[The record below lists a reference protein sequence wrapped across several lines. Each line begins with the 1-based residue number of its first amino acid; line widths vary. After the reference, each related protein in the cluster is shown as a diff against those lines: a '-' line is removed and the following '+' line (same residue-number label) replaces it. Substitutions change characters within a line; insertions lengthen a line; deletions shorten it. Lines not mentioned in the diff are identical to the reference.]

1 VPQFHSPADEGNL
14 FTREWAV
21 PWHAHV
27 LPLSLGV
34 LLLGVWFSSHEALPR
49 TWVLSWAFVRQGEVL
64 SIVLHIFVHGGWVH
78 AFTNVAAL
86 LLISAPL
93 ISRLGA
99 PPLSWARYLYLFI
112 GSGVSGAAFF
122 LALNSGSESMSGA
135 SGAIFGLVGALAR
148 VHPVTGETVEIRSAR
163 SWLLVKFFLQNH
175 LLLFLLISV
184 AAFLSGRVVGLAWE
198 AHLGGLLF
206 GYLAS
211 PLYLP
216 ERQSHVIDERPDLE
230 R

>member
-1 VPQFHSPADEGNL
+1 LILGIW
-14 FTREWAV
+14 FTAQ
-21 PWHAHV
+21 
-27 LPLSLGV
+27 
-34 LLLGVWFSSHEALPR
+34 EALPQ
-49 TWVLSWAFVRQGEVL
+49 TWALSRASVRQGAIL
-64 SIVLHIFVHGGWVH
+64 PIVLHILVHGGWLH

-86 LLISAPL
+86 LLISGPL

-99 PPLSWARYLYLFI
+99 PPLSWARYLYIFV

-122 LALNSGSESMSGA
+122 LALNSGPGSMLGA
-135 SGAIFGLVGALAR
+135 SGAIFGLVGTLAR

-175 LLLFLLISV
+175 LLLLLLISV
-184 AAFLSGRVVGLAWE
+184 AAFLSGRAVGLAWE

-206 GYLAS
+206 GYLVG

-216 ERQSHVIDERPDLE
+216 ERRSHIADERPDPE